1 MKGSGCNQSGARD
14 DNTRAWHT
22 NTNTKANTDA
32 NTNANTST
40 DTKTDTNT
48 GVAERP
54 GAIRVEQ
61 EMMMN

>member
-1 MKGSGCNQSGARD
+1 MKKWLKGSGCNQSGARD

-32 NTNANTST
+32 NTST

-48 GVAERP
+48 EVAERP
-54 GAIRVEQ
+54 GAIRVEE
-61 EMMMN
+61 EMMTN